1 MFCNL
6 KKFLR
11 QKMLKI
17 KQFYELLVEDSL
29 RREDVDSLSRE
40 NMKNLHEIMQSFRF
54 SNVCYWSYLSR
65 TFIEILLSIGLF
77 LIYFCWGM
85 PNLEREIECNVHGL
99 KHTCVLPNHQVSYY
113 VIWHLIT
120 PFSFRTS
127 YRNHRFWKSPKI
139 SKLRCI
145 RLKTRCLKITEK
157 VSFNI
162 ASEAIYAYNFNRQK

>member
-1 MFCNL
+1 MKNVVFFIGNEENAL
-6 KKFLR
+6 LSIEVHWI
-11 QKMLKI
+11 KMGWLLHWNENILAWFSRTFAAGNKI

-99 KHTCVLPNHQVSYY
+99 RHSCVLPNHQVPYFHMYWLCMIRYLERIPNTY
-113 VIWHLIT
+113 V
-120 PFSFRTS
+120 
-127 YRNHRFWKSPKI
+127 
-139 SKLRCI
+139 
-145 RLKTRCLKITEK
+145 
-157 VSFNI
+157 
-162 ASEAIYAYNFNRQK
+162 

>member
-1 MFCNL
+1 M
-6 KKFLR
+6 LR
-11 QKMLKI
+11 KSVFSTEFSRTFAAGNKI

-113 VIWHLIT
+113 VI
-120 PFSFRTS
+120 
-127 YRNHRFWKSPKI
+127 
-139 SKLRCI
+139 
-145 RLKTRCLKITEK
+145 
-157 VSFNI
+157 
-162 ASEAIYAYNFNRQK
+162 